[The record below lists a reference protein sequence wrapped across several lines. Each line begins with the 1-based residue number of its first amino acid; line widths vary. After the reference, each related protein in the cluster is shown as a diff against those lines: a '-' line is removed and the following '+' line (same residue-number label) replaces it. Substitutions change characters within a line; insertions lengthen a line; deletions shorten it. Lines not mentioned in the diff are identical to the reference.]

1 MIKVFMAN
9 RPPLKEY
16 EDVNDVSA
24 LNVGEIYRIA
34 SETGNHWRKIFNVY
48 AKFIFSLAAANN
60 DSAVLSYKT
69 WQQYRDERLLQKN
82 SNTQLYFDHDE
93 LTALLSD
100 ADPYS
105 VRIVMG
111 KTFAESMLKDI
122 SLTWLDSYFA
132 INKALGIIVC
142 PYFDYRQLSNERI
155 EILVKHVIAL
165 QRNSY

>member
-9 RPPLKEY
+9 RPPLNEY
-16 EDVNDVSA
+16 EDVNDLSA
-24 LNVGEIYRIA
+24 LGVGDIYRIA

-60 DSAVLSYKT
+60 DSVVLSYKT
-69 WQQYRDERLLQKN
+69 WQQYRDASLLQEG

-93 LTALLSD
+93 LAALLSGD
-100 ADPYS
+100 DPYS

-111 KTFAESMLKDI
+111 KTFAESVLKDI
-122 SLTWLDSYFA
+122 TLTWLDSCFA
-132 INKALGIIVC
+132 INKELGIIVC

-155 EILVKHVIAL
+155 ETLVKHVTAL
-165 QRNSY
+165 QRKSY